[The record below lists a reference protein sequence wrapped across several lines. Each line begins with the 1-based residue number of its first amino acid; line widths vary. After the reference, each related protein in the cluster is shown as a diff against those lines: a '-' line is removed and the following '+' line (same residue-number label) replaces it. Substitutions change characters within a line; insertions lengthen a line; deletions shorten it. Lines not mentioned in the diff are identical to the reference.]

1 MRVNGD
7 LYPHRQGLTLH
18 QLLADLKI
26 EQGRVVVMHDD
37 AIYRAGKIPDVPLEP
52 PDTVEIV
59 TMMQGG

>member
-7 LYPHRQGLTLH
+7 PYPHRQGLTLH
-18 QLLADLKI
+18 QLLADLKV